1 MYGDGTNEVTL
12 RRIFS
17 PSLVSTKY
25 RCCQHKHLTSCHQ
38 RSAISSATVEM
49 SNFSIEHIL
58 YGKKSSSPGE
68 EEPGTSS
75 ERHFIFSANALC
87 DQERGACAAHMHGS
101 SPEAA
106 AASLSASELEL

>member
-1 MYGDGTNEVTL
+1 MLGDGTNEVTL

-38 RSAISSATVEM
+38 RSASLSATAGM

-58 YGKKSSSPGE
+58 YGKKSSSSGNE
-68 EEPGTSS
+68 ENRSS
-75 ERHFIFSANALC
+75 RAGSFIFSASVLGDHEKDVC
-87 DQERGACAAHMHGS
+87 TAHKYSS

-106 AASLSASELEL
+106 AVSRSASEFQL